1 MEGKCA
7 CAYTPYTIHCIGHGY
22 QEYLADRIASVVLTI
37 LEKEGPEAVS
47 MRRVAQAVGITPMAI
62 YHHFPSRE
70 ALLNTITNREFAR
83 LLSFIQAHPLSGAV
97 EDRLLAVMAG
107 YVDYAFA
114 QPRIFDFV
122 FSLSPSGARSISE
135 RFSGSSFSHAESRC
149 RPACGRN
156 GARLFQKGRCL
167 GSRVCAL
174 GLRAWLRHKENT
186 APAASLCRKKS
197 FANFYTAR

>member
-1 MEGKCA
+1 MDRNN
-7 CAYTPYTIHCIGHGY
+7 T
-22 QEYLADRIASVVLTI
+22 ADRIANAALSI
-37 LEKEGPEAVS
+37 LESEGPEAVS

-114 QPRIFDFV
+114 QPRVFDFI
-122 FSLSPSGARSISE
+122 FSRPRPGARQFPKDFRARRSPTLNPVADLLEAEMKKGSLKKDDVWEVAFALWAHVHGYVMLYRAGRVALSEKEFRKLLHRSIR
-135 RFSGSSFSHAESRC
+135 RFLH
-149 RPACGRN
+149 
-156 GARLFQKGRCL
+156 
-167 GSRVCAL
+167 
-174 GLRAWLRHKENT
+174 GLKA
-186 APAASLCRKKS
+186 
-197 FANFYTAR
+197 